1 MLGYNWLCYNYL
13 QVGSYDCGLFA
24 IAYITG
30 IAHGIEPAR
39 FVFEQSNMRRH
50 LYQCFSSGK
59 LTPFPGKEL
68 AKNDIVKFIDYIDVH
83 CYCRMPELSGVEML
97 TCFECCEMI
106 HIFCEDNVNTNNSKW
121 SCKQCLAGH

>member
-1 MLGYNWLCYNYL
+1 MFLIQCIYSHLQHNIIECMRGVYVLIKHSSL

-50 LYQCFSSGK
+50 LYPRNQ
-59 LTPFPGKEL
+59 T
-68 AKNDIVKFIDYIDVH
+68 
-83 CYCRMPELSGVEML
+83 
-97 TCFECCEMI
+97 
-106 HIFCEDNVNTNNSKW
+106 
-121 SCKQCLAGH
+121 